1 MPLRLAKE
9 RCKEVA
15 DPPRPLGSVR
25 RQACSLEGTK
35 RWTRLVALLLA
46 YVTLGHVPARAMAQD
61 LETPPTRTE
70 ELPYSLPVD
79 LSITGVALSVT
90 LVTELAKG
98 KLAPIHCRWCN
109 PNGFDRRVRDA
120 LVVDDTN
127 AARKASNW
135 VAIGAVPLAAGLS
148 LAAFAFRDGTPHN
161 FWVDLLIVAEAVA
174 VTSTLTQIVKLT
186 TGRQR
191 PFVHFTPED
200 EQASLARVTDHNMS
214 FFSAHTSLVF
224 SLVTAA
230 GMTAHMRNYRH
241 AYVIWALGLPL
252 AGLTGYLRMAADRHY
267 FTDVLAGAAVGSAV
281 GTLMPWLLHRPR
293 TRAWPQLS
301 FSTEPA
307 QILLTFSR

>member
-1 MPLRLAKE
+1 
-9 RCKEVA
+9 VA
-15 DPPRPLGSVR
+15 SNRGTVPGFLP
-25 RQACSLEGTK
+25 SLS
-35 RWTRLVALLLA
+35 RWRDRYAPFWAGLVALLFA
-46 YVTLGHVPARAMAQD
+46 YLTIGHIPQRAAAQD
-61 LETPPTRTE
+61 LTTPPAATK
-70 ELPYSLPVD
+70 ELPYHLPID

-98 KLAPIHCRWCN
+98 KLAPSECRWCET
-109 PNGFDRRVRDA
+109 NGFDRRVRNA
-120 LVVDDTN
+120 LVVDDTD

-148 LAAFAFRDGTPHN
+148 LAAFAFRDGTPRN
-161 FWVDLLIVAEAVA
+161 FWVDLLIVTEAVA
-174 VTSTLTQIVKLT
+174 VTSALTQVVKLT

-200 EQASLARVTDHNMS
+200 ERGELSRVSDHNLS
-214 FFSAHTSLVF
+214 FFSAHTSLAF

-230 GMTAHMRNYRH
+230 GMTAHMRNYRK
-241 AYVIWALGLPL
+241 AYLIWVLGLPL

-267 FTDVLAGAAVGSAV
+267 FTDVLTGAAVGSLV
-281 GTLMPWLLHRPR
+281 GALMPWLLHRPR